1 MGYIGLRVLSL
12 LYGVIG
18 WILLV
23 GGVVLAVLSAIAAKS
38 ATVFFFVLATVLI
51 YALLFLGV
59 GQFLRM
65 LLDTEQN
72 IRRAVDATSKTSEF

>member
-1 MGYIGLRVLSL
+1 MGYLGLRVLSL
-12 LYGVIG
+12 LYSIIG

-23 GGVVLAVLSAIAAKS
+23 GGIVLAVLSAIAARS
-38 ATVFFFVLATVLI
+38 ATAFFFVLATVLI

-59 GQFLRM
+59 GQFLRL

>member
-1 MGYIGLRVLSL
+1 MQYIGLRVLSL

-18 WILLV
+18 WILLA
-23 GGVVLAVLSAIAAKS
+23 GGAVLAVLSAIAARS
-38 ATVFFFVLATVLI
+38 ATVFFFILATVLI

-59 GQFLRM
+59 GQFLRL

-72 IRRAVDATSKTSEF
+72 IRRAADAASKTSEF